1 MAEIKIGG
9 QVHKTAPMNFV
20 AWPIAWPIVS
30 QLAGGNAASN
40 IDDQKAL
47 FKFIACAVVMTQDDA
62 DQLNDDGMAARIEG
76 LALDFRRKFRMPEL
90 AGLQGAVPAILEEN
104 GFSMGGGQAAAGNAK
119 TTTSTAT
126 LTASSAAS

>member
-20 AWPIAWPIVS
+20 AWPIAWPIVT
-30 QLAGGNAASN
+30 QLSSGHA
-40 IDDQKAL
+40 DDQKAL

-62 DQLNDDGMAARIEG
+62 DQLNDDGMGARIES

-90 AGLQGAVPAILEEN
+90 AGLQEAVPKILEEN
-104 GFSMGGGQAAAGNAK
+104 GFTVGGAPAAAGNAK

-126 LTASSAAS
+126 SPESSAES